1 MRVLTQER
9 LKEVV
14 RYEPEVGEFYWVA
27 NSPWRAGVAGERA
40 GSPHAGGYRAITID
54 RVKYLEHRL
63 AWFYQ
68 YGIFPKQLDHINRNR
83 KDNRIANL
91 REATAEQNR
100 ANRGAVKSISGLK
113 GAHWHKEAKRW
124 VSKIERN
131 GSATYLGSFDTAE
144 EAHMAHCRAAKKYD
158 GEFFNS
164 GSTTEG

>member
-1 MRVLTQER
+1 MTILTQER
-9 LKEVV
+9 LKAVV
-14 RYEPEVGEFYWVA
+14 RFEPEIGEFYWLT
-27 NSPWRAGVAGERA
+27 NSPWRVGVIGERA
-40 GSPHAGGYRAITID
+40 GSVRVDGYRSITID

-83 KDNRIANL
+83 TDNRIVNL

-113 GAHWHKEAKRW
+113 GAHWNKEAKRW

-131 GSATYLGSFDTAE
+131 GNATYLGSFNTAE
-144 EAHMAHCRAAKKYD
+144 EAHAAHCKAAKEYD

-164 GSTTEG
+164 GSSTEG